1 KERRGISLAKVSRA
15 RFDGIADQ
23 PNGSRAVCER
33 ADGPGSVVVELLQ
46 AGGCVKGF
54 LDFILVVILPRV
66 RHGGKLVIIKSN
78 SLVRVGATINAPS
91 VERRSPRHRF
101 PRHGTPAVALEHGL
115 ANALLN
121 DVGQLM
127 RQQAA

>member
-33 ADGPGSVVVELLQ
+33 ADGPGSIVVELLQ

-78 SLVRVGATINAPS
+78 SLVRIGATIDAHS
-91 VERRSPRHRF
+91 VDPGTPRLLTTG
-101 PRHGTPAVALEHGL
+101 HGTLAVALEHGL
-115 ANALLN
+115 AKALLH
-121 DVGQLM
+121 DVGQL
-127 RQQAA
+127 